1 MSAFA
6 VSRVEL
12 DTRCGESGRTIDYMQ
27 SAHLPTPPKVR
38 NTRAVRAS
46 GSPDLV
52 SQSLPV
58 PTEVEESHT
67 DEIYLQIPPVEG
79 PQELKGVVLSAT
91 CESK

>member
-12 DTRCGESGRTIDYMQ
+12 GTRCGESGRTIFYMQ
-27 SAHLPTPPKVR
+27 SAHLPTPPEVR
-38 NTRAVRAS
+38 NTSAVRAS

-52 SQSLPV
+52 SQSFPV
-58 PTEVEESHT
+58 PTNEKESHT

-79 PQELKGVVLSAT
+79 PQELKGVFLST
-91 CESK
+91 SCESK